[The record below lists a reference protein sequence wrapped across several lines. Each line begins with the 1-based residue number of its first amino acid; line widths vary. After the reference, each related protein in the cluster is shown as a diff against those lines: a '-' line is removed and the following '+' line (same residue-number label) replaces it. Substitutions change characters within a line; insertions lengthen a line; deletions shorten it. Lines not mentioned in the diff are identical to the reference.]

1 MDLLETLKLRGF
13 VEQMT
18 DEAGLIEHLAKGP
31 TSVYI
36 GFDPTADSLH
46 CGSMVPLMAL
56 AHIQRAGHTVLPL
69 VGGATGLIGD
79 PSGKTE
85 LRKLLTADR
94 IDANIEGL
102 KEQIGRFI
110 HFEEKAD
117 HGAKIVNNADW
128 FSGWSYIEFLRDVGR
143 HFSVN
148 RMLAAKTYKDRFD
161 SENGLNFI
169 EFNYQLMQAF
179 DFMHL
184 YKEEGCRIQM
194 GGNDQWGNI
203 CAGVD
208 LIRRVLHKEDAFA
221 VTFPLITT
229 STGAKM
235 GKTADG
241 AVWLDRSRT
250 SPHDFFQYWRNVP
263 DTDVGRFL
271 KLFTFL
277 DLKEI
282 EELTKEAGQALN
294 KAKEALAFEV
304 TQLVHGSDSANKA
317 QLAARGDVNAMP
329 TVAVE
334 SAQLEGSG
342 LGVLNA
348 FSKVAGMASSNGEV
362 RRAIQGGGLYVNDE
376 KVIDPK
382 AVLTLSDFNGD
393 GDCFLRFGKKKKK
406 RLKLS

>member
-1 MDLLETLKLRGF
+1 MDLLETLKKRGF

-31 TSVYI
+31 SSVYI

-56 AHIQRAGHTVLPL
+56 AHLQRAGHRVLPL

-85 LRKLLTADR
+85 LRKLLSAEQ
-94 IDANIEGL
+94 IKKNIEGL

-110 HFEEKAD
+110 SFEKQD
-117 HGAKIVNNADW
+117 AKIVNNADW
-128 FSGWSYIEFLRDVGR
+128 FAGRSYIEFLRDVGR

-148 RMLAAKTYKDRFD
+148 RMLANKTYKDRFEG
-161 SENGLNFI
+161 ENGLNFI
-169 EFNYQLMQAF
+169 EFNYQLFQAF

-208 LIRRVLHKEDAFA
+208 LIRRVLGKDDAFA

-229 STGAKM
+229 SSGAKM

-241 AVWLDRSRT
+241 AIWLDAART

-263 DTDVGRFL
+263 DTDVDRFL

-277 DLKEI
+277 ELSEI
-282 EELTKEAGQALN
+282 ADLTKDGGQALN
-294 KAKEALAFEV
+294 AAKEKLAFEV
-304 TQLVHGSDSANKA
+304 TKIVHGEAEANKA
-317 QLAARGDVNAMP
+317 KSGARGEVSAMP
-329 TVAVE
+329 TVTVNK
-334 SAQLEGSG
+334 SDFDGDGQGI
-342 LGVLNA
+342 LNV
-348 FSKVAGMASSNGEV
+348 FSKIAEMAKSNGDV

-376 KVIDPK
+376 KVTDPK
-382 AVLTLSDFNGD
+382 GSLTLADFNDD

-406 RLKLS
+406 RLKLA

>member
-1 MDLLETLKLRGF
+1 MDLLETLKARGF

-18 DEAGLIEHLAKGP
+18 DEAGLVEHLAKGP
-31 TSVYI
+31 TSAYI

-56 AHIQRAGHTVLPL
+56 AHLQAAGHTVLPL

-85 LRKLLTADR
+85 LRQLLTKEKIAE
-94 IDANIEGL
+94 NVKGL
-102 KEQIGRFI
+102 REQIGRFI
-110 HFEEKAD
+110 KFDENT
-117 HGAKIVNNADW
+117 AKLVNNAQW
-128 FSGWSYIEFLRDVGR
+128 FGGWSYIEFLRDVGR

-148 RMLAAKTYKDRFD
+148 RMLAAKTYKDRFE

-169 EFNYQLMQAF
+169 EFNYQLLQAF

-208 LIRRVLHKEDAFA
+208 LIRRVLGKEDAFA

-235 GKTADG
+235 GKTAAG
-241 AVWLDRSRT
+241 AIWLDRART

-263 DTDVGRFL
+263 DTDVDRFM

-277 DLKEI
+277 PLEEI
-282 EELTKEAGQALN
+282 GEWTKATGQALN
-294 KAKEALAFEV
+294 QAKERLAFEV
-304 TQLVHGSDSANKA
+304 TKIVHGEDEASKA
-317 QLAARGDVNAMP
+317 QAGARGDVAAMP
-329 TVAVE
+329 TVTVE
-334 SAQLEGSG
+334 KSHFEGEG
-342 LGVLNA
+342 LGVLHT
-348 FSKVAGMASSNGEV
+348 FSKVAELAKSNGDV
-362 RRAIQGGGLYVNDE
+362 RRAIQGGGLYINDV
-376 KVIDPK
+376 KVTDPK
-382 AVLTLSDFNGD
+382 GALTLADFNDD

-406 RLKLS
+406 RLKLG